1 MVRALEADGRGHP
14 TPFGRIPIVP
24 AAILFDLGVGDAS
37 VRPGAA
43 EGAAAYA
50 ARSTAPVGLGP
61 VGAGTGA
68 SVGVWRGIEHVRPS
82 GLGSAAAHAG
92 DATVAALVALNAAGD
107 VFTLEGAPLT
117 GGGPV
122 PGPPQMTP
130 GTVEQT
136 TLIAIATDAALTRSQ
151 LGRVIVRAHDA
162 LGVCVRP
169 VHTQFDGDVVFA
181 VACGRVDGDV
191 EGVGAAAF
199 EVTGRAIERA
209 VRGAEEASG

>member
-1 MVRALEADGRGHP
+1 M
-14 TPFGRIPIVP
+14 
-24 AAILFDLGVGDAS
+24 
-37 VRPGAA
+37 RPGAA

-50 ARSTAPVGLGP
+50 ARSTSPVGLGA

-82 GLGSAAAHAG
+82 GLGSAAAYAG

-117 GGGPV
+117 GGGAV
-122 PGPPQMTP
+122 PGPPLVMP

-136 TLIAIATDAALTRSQ
+136 TLIALVTDAALTRSK

-169 VHTQFDGDVVFA
+169 AHTQFDGDVVFA
-181 VACGRVDGDV
+181 VSCGAIGGDV
-191 EGVGAAAF
+191 ESVGATAF

-209 VRGAEEASG
+209 VRSAEEVSG